1 MLVRDRMTED
11 PITATADLPITEA
24 RELMRKN
31 EVRRLPVVDDKG
43 NLVGIVTRDDILL
56 ASPSPVTSLSV
67 WEITYLL
74 SQVTVDEVMTK
85 DVFTVSADCPV
96 EEAARVMVDNK
107 ISGLPVM
114 QDDELVGIITESDI
128 FKSFLELFGGGQKG
142 IRVTALAPYVKGNL
156 AEIST
161 AVADVG
167 GLILSLNV
175 FEGTD
180 PSNWTCTFKASEV
193 SEEELL
199 EAIKPLVVE
208 VLDVREIEAAASCSE

>member
-1 MLVRDRMTED
+1 
-11 PITATADLPITEA
+11 
-24 RELMRKN
+24 
-31 EVRRLPVVDDKG
+31 
-43 NLVGIVTRDDILL
+43 
-56 ASPSPVTSLSV
+56 
-67 WEITYLL
+67 
-74 SQVTVDEVMTK
+74 
-85 DVFTVSADCPV
+85 
-96 EEAARVMVDNK
+96 
-107 ISGLPVM
+107 M
-114 QDDELVGIITESDI
+114 QDGELVGIITESDI

-180 PSNWTCTFKASEV
+180 ASNWTCTFKASEV